1 MMTQPD
7 FEDDLQEWAD
17 QPFENRTG
25 KDDPSSVAQD
35 ALERLADRLG
45 ERTII
50 QCSSQLIFEAVNNQ
64 NSWQFRQAGFTFL
77 GLIAESCDKTFKKEI
92 QPTI

>member
-1 MMTQPD
+1 MTQPD
-7 FEDDLQEWAD
+7 FEEDLQEWAD

-50 QCSSQLIFEAVNNQ
+50 
-64 NSWQFRQAGFTFL
+64 
-77 GLIAESCDKTFKKEI
+77 
-92 QPTI
+92 